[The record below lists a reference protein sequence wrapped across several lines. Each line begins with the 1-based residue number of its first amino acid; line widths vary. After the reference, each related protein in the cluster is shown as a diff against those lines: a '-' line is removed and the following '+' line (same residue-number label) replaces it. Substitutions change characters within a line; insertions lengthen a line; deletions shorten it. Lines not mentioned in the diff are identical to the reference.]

1 MNEQVVSRKP
11 ERNGGKTAIGPH
23 AGRLGR
29 IASRTVMWLFLLAT
43 AALTLFPLLMTLS
56 GSLKTGA
63 EMMTGGSLLPAKMQF
78 ANYAEAWKQANF
90 ARYTWNSAFV
100 SIVVTV
106 ASLLVAAMAAY
117 VVDRRQFPGKSLYVT
132 TQAAMMFISVGAIV
146 LRPQFDLMVVL
157 GLNTTL
163 WGVIIILV
171 SAHSSTFFLLLG
183 FFKAIPRELDEA
195 AMVDGSGFVKTFF
208 RIVLP
213 LLTPGLGVAGLF
225 EFRHAWNEYILPLVF
240 TMTNPE
246 LQTLTVGLANLRY
259 GSSAAMQIH
268 LMMAGACLSILPMLL
283 AYILANKSFI
293 QVTSGSIKG

>member
-1 MNEQVVSRKP
+1 
-11 ERNGGKTAIGPH
+11 
-23 AGRLGR
+23 
-29 IASRTVMWLFLLAT
+29 
-43 AALTLFPLLMTLS
+43 
-56 GSLKTGA
+56 
-63 EMMTGGSLLPAKMQF
+63 MMTGGSLLPAKMQF
-78 ANYAEAWKQANF
+78 ANYAEAWMQANF

-100 SIVVTV
+100 SIAVTV
-106 ASLLVAAMAAY
+106 GTLLVASMAAY
-117 VVDRRQFPGKSLYVT
+117 VVDRRQFPGRSLYVT
-132 TQAAMMFISVGAIV
+132 TQASMMFISVGAIV

-157 GLNTTL
+157 NLNTTL
-163 WGVIIILV
+163 WGVILILV

-183 FFKAIPRELDEA
+183 FFKAVPRELDEA
-195 AMVDGSGFVKTFF
+195 AMVDGSGFVRTFF

-225 EFRHAWNEYILPLVF
+225 VFRHAWNEYILPLVF
-240 TMTNPE
+240 TMTNPQ

-293 QVTSGSIKG
+293 QVTSGSVKG

>member
-1 MNEQVVSRKP
+1 MNEQVVSKKP
-11 ERNGGKTAIGPH
+11 ERNGGKTAVGPH
-23 AGRLGR
+23 AGRIGR

-117 VVDRRQFPGKSLYVT
+117 VVDRRQFPGRSLYVT

-195 AMVDGSGFVKTFF
+195 AMVDGSGFVRTFF